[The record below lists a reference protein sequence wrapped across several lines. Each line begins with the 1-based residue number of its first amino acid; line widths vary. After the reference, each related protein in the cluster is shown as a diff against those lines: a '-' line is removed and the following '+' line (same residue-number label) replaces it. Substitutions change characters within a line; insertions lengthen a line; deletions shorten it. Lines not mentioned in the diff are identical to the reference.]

1 MTDEQHDSRDP
12 FAGIPQKVLTLG
24 YALAHEAART
34 YPTRTDG
41 GATALDLADDS
52 VLRDVLDE
60 IASLVVVDEADFGM
74 FNETAALS
82 AIVSSVAA
90 DGSVRIDLEAVAAIL
105 EGLEREIVEGAK
117 GLRLLHRGESDS
129 RKVSDLERRIAVDA
143 LSTYIVLCERSGV
156 DHEHLERSKA
166 VIARLG
172 PIGDAEGNPDKDT
185 RRYVL
190 RNAIIAACLG
200 ALQDAGLVPSN
211 YAGVVAEAFG
221 LSKSQVMRAWK
232 TAVNRRGKTPRYGR
246 RCARCGK
253 PVGEDALRIQS
264 RGSLSEDDWDLVC
277 RECEP

>member
-1 MTDEQHDSRDP
+1 MTDEQHGPRDP
-12 FAGIPQKVLTLG
+12 FAEIPQKVLTLG
-24 YALAHEAART
+24 HALAHEAART
-34 YPTRTDG
+34 SPTETDG
-41 GATALDLADDS
+41 DATALDLADVS
-52 VLRDVLDE
+52 VLRGVLDE
-60 IASLVVVDEADFGM
+60 IAPLVVVDEADFGL

-90 DGSVRIDLEAVAAIL
+90 DDSVRIDLEAVAAIL
-105 EGLEREIVEGAK
+105 EGFEREIVEGAK
-117 GLRLLHRGESDS
+117 GLRLLHRGESVS

-143 LSTYIVLCERSGV
+143 LSTYIVLCETAGV
-156 DHEHLERSKA
+156 DHEYLDRSKA

-172 PIGDAEGNPDKDT
+172 PIGDAEGNPDNDT

-190 RNAIIAACLG
+190 RNAIIAACLD

-211 YAGVVAEAFG
+211 YAGEVAKAFG
-221 LSKSQVMRAWK
+221 LSESQVMRAWK
-232 TAVNRRGKTPRYGR
+232 TAVNRRGKTPRSGC

-253 PVGEDALRIQS
+253 PAGEDALRIQS